1 MEITIDEQQKLQ
13 EVLEYYKNFEFES
26 KRKEI
31 QELEAIINNKNKSE
45 NLDEKYLKDYETYI
59 KMNKRFKIIK
69 YLKDK
74 NNKNEQSEKL
84 INQEAKNW
92 EIFEKMIR
100 DKKIKKMRKKDK
112 KNLLEFFN
120 NKENTNYLLELFSK
134 DIYNYFIEN
143 GKDKD
148 QNLEYLEEQYTIKYN
163 YNESRLYLINNEIS
177 SKINNNNNSSS
188 SFSLLETGTDKNDRP
203 LIDELKSENKENN
216 NEKDEIIRD
225 LLNTSIV
232 SFSFVKKDQEIDFQI
247 IKIVYGENN
256 IEIKYEKLM
265 EIINK
270 YSKIKGENKYA
281 DNLLRFW
288 NYINNLIIEVKRN
301 FFYNFNLDLNLELH
315 FKNKNIGRD
324 SLSFNIS
331 CKCYFIDSLNNKEI
345 FTDND
350 ILSYTSHSGINLL
363 LGEIEHKIKK
373 ENNSN
378 FFETEIVF
386 RDIVPNNHVKYS
398 LNKIIPFANIRYLKI
413 LISGF
418 ILIVYDENNINEN
431 LNLIEYN
438 NRYISIFN
446 SDFNELKKYNI
457 KNEIKEKDII
467 INIYEINLDNS
478 QKEIKL
484 IIFCNRNLYLFNSN
498 SNSQIKAIK
507 SDCSYLNCIKINDNY
522 LIFGQSGSIVLN
534 NNLELINNNN
544 FLLEMNLSPF
554 DGGSIL
560 NKNIFILASSKVKLN
575 NEDKLI
581 FFSSNTFEI
590 LREIRKKNFY
600 FSLPSEGVLSFP
612 IQEGIEKYIIICT
625 CIKGIFLTI
634 LSLEDN
640 EYQEIFVKID
650 NFITQILRIRKYNT
664 FISDVLVGGFD
675 TEKQE
680 MRIKIFLTVFNND
693 NNTLQI
699 ELIQEMR
706 FLGFNSNIRINSIF
720 QSKKINGHLLVSC
733 NNGRIY
739 SFHPSL
745 ESSFFYKSY

>member
-1 MEITIDEQQKLQ
+1 M
-13 EVLEYYKNFEFES
+13 
-26 KRKEI
+26 
-31 QELEAIINNKNKSE
+31 
-45 NLDEKYLKDYETYI
+45 
-59 KMNKRFKIIK
+59 
-69 YLKDK
+69 
-74 NNKNEQSEKL
+74 
-84 INQEAKNW
+84 
-92 EIFEKMIR
+92 
-100 DKKIKKMRKKDK
+100 
-112 KNLLEFFN
+112 
-120 NKENTNYLLELFSK
+120 
-134 DIYNYFIEN
+134 
-143 GKDKD
+143 
-148 QNLEYLEEQYTIKYN
+148 
-163 YNESRLYLINNEIS
+163 
-177 SKINNNNNSSS
+177 
-188 SFSLLETGTDKNDRP
+188 
-203 LIDELKSENKENN
+203 
-216 NEKDEIIRD
+216 
-225 LLNTSIV
+225 
-232 SFSFVKKDQEIDFQI
+232 
-247 IKIVYGENN
+247 
-256 IEIKYEKLM
+256 
-265 EIINK
+265 
-270 YSKIKGENKYA
+270 
-281 DNLLRFW
+281 
-288 NYINNLIIEVKRN
+288 
-301 FFYNFNLDLNLELH
+301 
-315 FKNKNIGRD
+315 
-324 SLSFNIS
+324 
-331 CKCYFIDSLNNKEI
+331 
-345 FTDND
+345 
-350 ILSYTSHSGINLL
+350 
-363 LGEIEHKIKK
+363 
-373 ENNSN
+373 
-378 FFETEIVF
+378 
-386 RDIVPNNHVKYS
+386 
-398 LNKIIPFANIRYLKI
+398 
-413 LISGF
+413 
-418 ILIVYDENNINEN
+418 
-431 LNLIEYN
+431 
-438 NRYISIFN
+438 
-446 SDFNELKKYNI
+446 
-457 KNEIKEKDII
+457 
-467 INIYEINLDNS
+467 YEINLDNS

-650 NFITQILRIRKYNT
+650 NFITQILRTRKYNT

-720 QSKKINGHLLVSC
+720 QSKKINDHLLVSC

>member
-1 MEITIDEQQKLQ
+1 
-13 EVLEYYKNFEFES
+13 
-26 KRKEI
+26 
-31 QELEAIINNKNKSE
+31 
-45 NLDEKYLKDYETYI
+45 
-59 KMNKRFKIIK
+59 
-69 YLKDK
+69 
-74 NNKNEQSEKL
+74 
-84 INQEAKNW
+84 
-92 EIFEKMIR
+92 MIR

-581 FFSSNTFEI
+581 FFSSKTFEI

-680 MRIKIFLTVFNND
+680 MRIKIFLT
-693 NNTLQI
+693 I
-699 ELIQEMR
+699 
-706 FLGFNSNIRINSIF
+706 
-720 QSKKINGHLLVSC
+720 
-733 NNGRIY
+733 
-739 SFHPSL
+739 
-745 ESSFFYKSY
+745 